1 MNLHDAN
8 DRPVIQITTS
18 SMARLSEI
26 SVSSLLNWIYLRRNN
41 NHTKHLQN
49 QTDRSEL
56 MPENHLNYSYLYRF
70 KFIVLKTKIT
80 LLCLTLVLSL
90 SSLLTYAQKEKKKKT
105 EPAYSSAR
113 IAEAERIFTEG
124 EKFFIL
130 EDYTKALFYFQQ
142 VLEYSPA
149 NATVYYKI
157 AEIYLKGSKDE
168 DLIQAAQNIE
178 NALRLDKKNKYFY
191 LLAAQIYAAQH
202 QFGKASQMME
212 TMMKEINGTEEHLY
226 ELAAIYLQDNKLDD
240 ALNAY
245 NQAEV
250 VMGINE
256 LSSLQKQRIYLVKG
270 KLNEAIAE
278 SEKLILA
285 YPDEER
291 YVMGLSETL
300 AQHGRA
306 ATGINYLEKFIAD
319 HPDAGSSKMLLASLY
334 RESGQEQKSREY
346 VMGIFDDP
354 QVEVGSKV
362 LMLGTYNAALSQNK
376 SKKVNDPDLEIFVLA
391 LFKKLELS
399 YPHNPDVHLVG
410 GDIYLMLEKNEEAR
424 NEYSKAVRYGA
435 NSLEAWQNLLFIE
448 TQAGLSDSVIMH
460 SEQGLELFPN
470 QGMIYYFNGVAH
482 LRKKDYLEAIQ
493 TLEQSRKLSTNNPNL
508 LGEVCS
514 MLGDAYNAIKENEK
528 SDKAYED
535 ALALNPNNEYVL
547 NNYSYFLALRKVN
560 LEKAEKMS
568 SLLIKSHPDNA
579 AYLDTYAWV
588 LYQESKY
595 KEAKKI
601 MEKVFPLGKV
611 NAVHYEHYGDI
622 LYQLGD
628 IDEAVEQWQKAKSL
642 KGNSEVLNKKITNRK
657 IY

>member
-1 MNLHDAN
+1 M
-8 DRPVIQITTS
+8 
-18 SMARLSEI
+18 
-26 SVSSLLNWIYLRRNN
+26 
-41 NHTKHLQN
+41 
-49 QTDRSEL
+49 
-56 MPENHLNYSYLYRF
+56 
-70 KFIVLKTKIT
+70 LKTKFT
-80 LLCLTLVLSL
+80 LILVTLGLSFSSFSCL
-90 SSLLTYAQKEKKKKT
+90 AQKEKKKKS
-105 EPAYSSAR
+105 EPVYSSAR

-157 AEIYLKGSKDE
+157 ADIYLKGSKDE

-178 NALRLDKKNKYFY
+178 SAIRLEKKNKYFY

-202 QFGKASQMME
+202 QFGKASQVLE
-212 TMMKEINGTEEHLY
+212 TMMKEIKGSEEYLY
-226 ELAAIYLQDNKLDD
+226 ELAATYLQDNRLDD
-240 ALNAY
+240 ALSIY
-245 NQAEV
+245 NQAETSL
-250 VMGINE
+250 GITE
-256 LSSLQKQRIYLVKG
+256 LSSLQKQRIYLIKG

-278 SEKLILA
+278 GEKLIRA

-291 YVMGLSETL
+291 YVMGLAETL
-300 AQHGRA
+300 AQHGRSA
-306 ATGINYLEKFIAD
+306 IGITYLEKFIAD
-319 HPDAGSSKMLLASLY
+319 HPDAGSSKMLLAGLY

-346 VMGIFDDP
+346 VTGVFDDP

-376 SKKVNDPDLEIFVLA
+376 SKKINDPGLEIFAQSL
-391 LFKKLELS
+391 LKKLES
-399 YPHNPDVHLVG
+399 NYPYDPDVHLVG
-410 GDIYLMLEKNEEAR
+410 GDLYLMLEKNDEAR

-435 NSLEAWQNLLFIE
+435 SSLEAWQNLLFIE

-482 LRKKDYLEAIQ
+482 LRKKNYREAVQ

-508 LGEVCS
+508 LGEVNS
-514 MLGDAYNAIKENEK
+514 MLGDAYNAMKENEK

-547 NNYSYFLALRKVN
+547 NNYSYYLALRKVN
-560 LEKAEKMS
+560 LEKAERMS
-568 SLLIKSHPDNA
+568 ALLIKNHPDNA
-579 AYLDTYAWV
+579 SYLDTYAWV
-588 LYQESKY
+588 LYQENKY

-601 MEKVFPLGKV
+601 IEKVFPMGKV
-611 NAVHYEHYGDI
+611 NAIHYEHYGDI
-622 LYQLGD
+622 LYMLGEKD
-628 IDEAVEQWQKAKSL
+628 LAIEQWKKALELDPS
-642 KGNSEVLNKKITNRK
+642 KGAIKDKIGK
-657 IY
+657 ASGQ

>member
-1 MNLHDAN
+1 
-8 DRPVIQITTS
+8 
-18 SMARLSEI
+18 
-26 SVSSLLNWIYLRRNN
+26 
-41 NHTKHLQN
+41 
-49 QTDRSEL
+49 
-56 MPENHLNYSYLYRF
+56 
-70 KFIVLKTKIT
+70 VLKTKFT
-80 LLCLTLVLSL
+80 LILVTLGLSFSSFSCL
-90 SSLLTYAQKEKKKKT
+90 AQKEKKKKS
-105 EPAYSSAR
+105 EPVYSSAR

-157 AEIYLKGSKDE
+157 ADIYLKGSKDE

-178 NALRLDKKNKYFY
+178 SAIRLEKKNKYFY

-202 QFGKASQMME
+202 QFGKASQVLE
-212 TMMKEINGTEEHLY
+212 TMMKEIKGSEEYLY
-226 ELAAIYLQDNKLDD
+226 ELAATYLQDNRLDD
-240 ALNAY
+240 ALSIY
-245 NQAEV
+245 NQAETSL
-250 VMGINE
+250 GITE
-256 LSSLQKQRIYLVKG
+256 LSSLQKQRIYLIKG

-278 SEKLILA
+278 GEKLIRA

-291 YVMGLSETL
+291 YVMGLAETL
-300 AQHGRA
+300 AQHGRSA
-306 ATGINYLEKFIAD
+306 IGITYLEKFIAD
-319 HPDAGSSKMLLASLY
+319 HPDAGSSKMLLAGLY

-346 VMGIFDDP
+346 VTGVFDDP

-376 SKKVNDPDLEIFVLA
+376 SKKINDPGLEIFAQSL
-391 LFKKLELS
+391 LKKLES
-399 YPHNPDVHLVG
+399 NYPYDPDVHLVG
-410 GDIYLMLEKNEEAR
+410 GDLYLMLEKNDEAR

-435 NSLEAWQNLLFIE
+435 SSLEAWQNLLFIE

-482 LRKKDYLEAIQ
+482 LRKKNYREAVQ

-508 LGEVCS
+508 LGEVNS
-514 MLGDAYNAIKENEK
+514 MLGDAYNAMKENEK

-547 NNYSYFLALRKVN
+547 NNYSYYLALRKVN
-560 LEKAEKMS
+560 LEKAERMS
-568 SLLIKSHPDNA
+568 ALLIKNHPDNA
-579 AYLDTYAWV
+579 SYLDTYAWV
-588 LYQESKY
+588 LYQENKY

-601 MEKVFPLGKV
+601 IEKVFPMGKV
-611 NAVHYEHYGDI
+611 NAIHYEHYGDI

-642 KGNSEVLNKKITNRK
+642 NGNSEVLNKKITNRK

>member
-1 MNLHDAN
+1 M
-8 DRPVIQITTS
+8 
-18 SMARLSEI
+18 
-26 SVSSLLNWIYLRRNN
+26 
-41 NHTKHLQN
+41 
-49 QTDRSEL
+49 
-56 MPENHLNYSYLYRF
+56 
-70 KFIVLKTKIT
+70 LKTKFT
-80 LLCLTLVLSL
+80 LILVTLGLSFSSFSCL
-90 SSLLTYAQKEKKKKT
+90 AQKEKKKKS
-105 EPAYSSAR
+105 EPVYSSAR

-157 AEIYLKGSKDE
+157 ADIYLKGSKDE

-178 NALRLDKKNKYFY
+178 SAIRLEKKNKYFY

-202 QFGKASQMME
+202 QFGKASQVLE
-212 TMMKEINGTEEHLY
+212 TMMKEIKGSEEYLY
-226 ELAAIYLQDNKLDD
+226 ELAATYLQDNRLDD
-240 ALNAY
+240 ALSIY
-245 NQAEV
+245 NQAETSL
-250 VMGINE
+250 GITE
-256 LSSLQKQRIYLVKG
+256 LSSLQKQRIYLIKG

-278 SEKLILA
+278 GEKLIRA

-291 YVMGLSETL
+291 YVMGLAETL
-300 AQHGRA
+300 AQHGRSA
-306 ATGINYLEKFIAD
+306 IGITYLEKFIAD
-319 HPDAGSSKMLLASLY
+319 HPDAGSSKMLLAGLY

-346 VMGIFDDP
+346 VTGVFDDP

-376 SKKVNDPDLEIFVLA
+376 SKKINDPGLEIFAQSL
-391 LFKKLELS
+391 LKKLES
-399 YPHNPDVHLVG
+399 NYPYDPDVHLVG
-410 GDIYLMLEKNEEAR
+410 GDLYLMLEKNDEAR

-435 NSLEAWQNLLFIE
+435 SSLEAWQNLLFIE

-482 LRKKDYLEAIQ
+482 LRKKNYREAVQ

-508 LGEVCS
+508 LGEVNS
-514 MLGDAYNAIKENEK
+514 MLGDAYNAMKENEK

-547 NNYSYFLALRKVN
+547 NNYSYYLALRKVN
-560 LEKAEKMS
+560 LEKAERMS
-568 SLLIKSHPDNA
+568 ALLIKNHPDNA
-579 AYLDTYAWV
+579 SYLDTYAWV
-588 LYQESKY
+588 LYQENKY

-601 MEKVFPLGKV
+601 IEKVFPMGKV
-611 NAVHYEHYGDI
+611 NAIHYEHYGDI

-642 KGNSEVLNKKITNRK
+642 NGNSEVLNKKITNRK

>member
-1 MNLHDAN
+1 M
-8 DRPVIQITTS
+8 
-18 SMARLSEI
+18 
-26 SVSSLLNWIYLRRNN
+26 
-41 NHTKHLQN
+41 
-49 QTDRSEL
+49 
-56 MPENHLNYSYLYRF
+56 
-70 KFIVLKTKIT
+70 LKTKFT
-80 LLCLTLVLSL
+80 LILVTLGLSFSSFSCL
-90 SSLLTYAQKEKKKKT
+90 AQKEKKKKS
-105 EPAYSSAR
+105 EPVYSSAR

-157 AEIYLKGSKDE
+157 ADIYLKGSKDE

-178 NALRLDKKNKYFY
+178 SAIRLEKKNKYFY

-202 QFGKASQMME
+202 QFGKASQVLE
-212 TMMKEINGTEEHLY
+212 TMMKEIKGSEEYLY
-226 ELAAIYLQDNKLDD
+226 ELAATYLQDNRLDD
-240 ALNAY
+240 ALSIY
-245 NQAEV
+245 NQAETSL
-250 VMGINE
+250 GITE
-256 LSSLQKQRIYLVKG
+256 LSSLQKQRIYLIKG

-278 SEKLILA
+278 GEKLIRA

-291 YVMGLSETL
+291 YVMGLAETL
-300 AQHGRA
+300 AQHGRSA
-306 ATGINYLEKFIAD
+306 IGITYLEKFIAD
-319 HPDAGSSKMLLASLY
+319 HPDAGSSKMLLAGLY

-346 VMGIFDDP
+346 VTGVFDDP

-376 SKKVNDPDLEIFVLA
+376 SKKINDPGLEIFAQSL
-391 LFKKLELS
+391 LKKLES
-399 YPHNPDVHLVG
+399 NYPYDPDVHLVG
-410 GDIYLMLEKNEEAR
+410 GDLYLMLEKNDEAR
-424 NEYSKAVRYGA
+424 NEYSKSVSYGA
-435 NSLEAWQNLLFIE
+435 SSLEAWQNLLFIE

-482 LRKKDYLEAIQ
+482 LRKKNYREAVQ

-508 LGEVCS
+508 LGEVNS
-514 MLGDAYNAIKENEK
+514 MLGDAYNAMKENEK

-547 NNYSYFLALRKVN
+547 NNYSYYLALRKVN
-560 LEKAEKMS
+560 LEKAERMS
-568 SLLIKSHPDNA
+568 ALLIKNHPDNA
-579 AYLDTYAWV
+579 SYLDTYAWV
-588 LYQESKY
+588 LYQENKY

-601 MEKVFPLGKV
+601 IEKVFPMGKV
-611 NAVHYEHYGDI
+611 NAIHYEHYGDI

-642 KGNSEVLNKKITNRK
+642 NGNSEVLNKKITNRK

>member
-1 MNLHDAN
+1 MVLGDTLILFKYPLVA
-8 DRPVIQITTS
+8 I
-18 SMARLSEI
+18 
-26 SVSSLLNWIYLRRNN
+26 
-41 NHTKHLQN
+41 
-49 QTDRSEL
+49 
-56 MPENHLNYSYLYRF
+56 YSYLYPF
-70 KFIVLKTKIT
+70 KLNVLKTKIAFI
-80 LLCLTLVLSL
+80 LIALGFSF
-90 SSLLTYAQKEKKKKT
+90 SSFLALAQKERKKR
-105 EPAYSSAR
+105 PDPIYSSAR

-124 EKFFIL
+124 EKFYIL

-142 VLEYSPA
+142 VLEYSPS
-149 NATVYYKI
+149 NPTVFYKI

-168 DLIQAAQNIE
+168 DLIRAAQNIE
-178 NALRLDKKNKYFY
+178 NALRLEKRNKYFY
-191 LLAAQIYAAQH
+191 LLAAQVYVGQH
-202 QFGKASQMME
+202 QFGKAAQVLE
-212 TMMKEINGTEEHLY
+212 TMMKEIKGTDEHLY
-226 ELAAIYLQDNKLDD
+226 ELASIYLQNNQLDD
-240 ALNAY
+240 ALTAY
-245 NQAEV
+245 NQAEALL
-250 VMGINE
+250 GITE

-278 SEKLILA
+278 GEKLAGA

-291 YVMGLSETL
+291 YVMGLAETL

-306 ATGINYLEKFIAD
+306 AVGITYLEKFITA
-319 HPDAGSSKMLLASLY
+319 HPDAGSSKMLLAGLY

-376 SKKVNDPDLEIFVLA
+376 SKKINDPDLETFVLE
-391 LFKKLELS
+391 LFKKLEIS
-399 YPHNPDVHLVG
+399 YPHDADVHLVG
-410 GDIYLMLEKNEEAR
+410 GDLYLMLERSEDAR
-424 NEYSKAVRYGA
+424 VEYSYAVRQGA
-435 NSLEAWQNLLFIE
+435 NSLEAWQNLLFLE
-448 TQAGLSDSVIMH
+448 TQAGLSDSVIVH

-482 LRKKDYLEAIQ
+482 LRKKNYRDAIQ

-508 LGEVCS
+508 LGEVYS

-535 ALALNPNNEYVL
+535 ALAVNPNNEYVL
-547 NNYSYFLALRKVN
+547 NNYSYYLALRKVN

-568 SLLIKSHPDNA
+568 SLLIKNHPDNA
-579 AYLDTYAWV
+579 SYLDTYAWV

-595 KEAKKI
+595 KEARRM
-601 MEKVFPLGKV
+601 MEKVFPIGQV
-611 NAVHYEHYGDI
+611 NAIHYEHYGDI

-642 KGNSEVLNKKITNRK
+642 NGNSEVLNKKITNRK

>member
-1 MNLHDAN
+1 
-8 DRPVIQITTS
+8 
-18 SMARLSEI
+18 
-26 SVSSLLNWIYLRRNN
+26 
-41 NHTKHLQN
+41 
-49 QTDRSEL
+49 
-56 MPENHLNYSYLYRF
+56 
-70 KFIVLKTKIT
+70 VLKTKFT
-80 LLCLTLVLSL
+80 LILVTLGLSFSSFSCL
-90 SSLLTYAQKEKKKKT
+90 AQKEKKKKS
-105 EPAYSSAR
+105 EPVYSSAR

-157 AEIYLKGSKDE
+157 ADIYLKGSKDE

-178 NALRLDKKNKYFY
+178 SAIRLEKKNKYFY

-202 QFGKASQMME
+202 QFGKASQVLE
-212 TMMKEINGTEEHLY
+212 TMMKEIKGSEEYLY
-226 ELAAIYLQDNKLDD
+226 ELAATYLQDNRLDD
-240 ALNAY
+240 ALSIY
-245 NQAEV
+245 NQAETSL
-250 VMGINE
+250 GITE
-256 LSSLQKQRIYLVKG
+256 LSSLQKQRIYLIKG

-278 SEKLILA
+278 GEKLIRA

-291 YVMGLSETL
+291 YVTGLAETL
-300 AQHGRA
+300 AQHGRSA
-306 ATGINYLEKFIAD
+306 IGITYLEKFIAD
-319 HPDAGSSKMLLASLY
+319 HPDAGSSKMLLAGLY

-346 VMGIFDDP
+346 VTGVFDDP

-376 SKKVNDPDLEIFVLA
+376 SKKINDPGLEIFAQSL
-391 LFKKLELS
+391 LKKLES
-399 YPHNPDVHLVG
+399 NYPYDPDVHLVG
-410 GDIYLMLEKNEEAR
+410 GDLYLMLEKNDEAR

-435 NSLEAWQNLLFIE
+435 SSLEAWQNLLFIE

-482 LRKKDYLEAIQ
+482 LRKKNYREAVQ

-508 LGEVCS
+508 LGEVNS
-514 MLGDAYNAIKENEK
+514 MLGDAYNAMKENEK

-547 NNYSYFLALRKVN
+547 NNYSYYLALRKVN
-560 LEKAEKMS
+560 LEKAERMS
-568 SLLIKSHPDNA
+568 ALLIKNHPDNA
-579 AYLDTYAWV
+579 SYLDTYAWV
-588 LYQESKY
+588 LYQENKY

-601 MEKVFPLGKV
+601 IEKVFPMGKV
-611 NAVHYEHYGDI
+611 NAIHYEHYGDI

-642 KGNSEVLNKKITNRK
+642 NGNSEVLNKKITNRK